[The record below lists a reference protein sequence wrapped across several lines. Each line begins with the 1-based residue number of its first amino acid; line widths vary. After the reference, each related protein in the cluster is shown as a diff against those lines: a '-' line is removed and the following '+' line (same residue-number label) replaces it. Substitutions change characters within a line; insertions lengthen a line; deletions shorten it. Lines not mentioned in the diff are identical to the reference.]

1 MTRTL
6 SVVIEGIATAE
17 DLAFWDEEDWDQW
30 NFICK
35 NPYRVQDTN
44 NTANLI
50 TQVPFKVSVKSL
62 KRLNIASKLIRYYD
76 SVPIVLIDAKIQR
89 VMMNNFDIQCKSMVE
104 KYRQTKPDVP
114 KLVRNTTVAN
124 WNNSVKVYAAQVFG
138 ARKATLEY
146 LLRPNDEVVSP
157 HPHLVMDHPYSAA
170 AGSIQGDQTLRLS
183 LKQPL

>member
-89 VMMNNFDIQCKSMVE
+89 VMMNNFDIQCKSMV
-104 KYRQTKPDVP
+104 
-114 KLVRNTTVAN
+114 
-124 WNNSVKVYAAQVFG
+124 
-138 ARKATLEY
+138 
-146 LLRPNDEVVSP
+146 
-157 HPHLVMDHPYSAA
+157 
-170 AGSIQGDQTLRLS
+170 
-183 LKQPL
+183 